1 MASVAFT
8 GSEVSLSRAG
18 KAGILI
24 ALCALTLFW
33 FFRQHFLSGFD
44 LYGGTRADSSIEI
57 GILEH
62 WYGVWRGLRPWE
74 DAPWFYPHHGALGY
88 QDAHF
93 GYGLIYSVLR
103 AAALD
108 RFQASE
114 YTHLL
119 LKIAGFFGF
128 YYVAARIFRLPF
140 AWSAFGA
147 VLFST
152 LNGYFIHSPVHAQ
165 LYTMN
170 LVPWAFALGYHGVDA
185 FSQGRRW
192 AFFGYGLGLVLLYGA
207 WLLSTFYLAWF
218 FGFFAFFALVALVW
232 QIGRAERRRLVG
244 LLRRHAW
251 LVLLLA
257 VCFAAELYPFLHL
270 YLPAIAATGGF
281 GPHEIEFHAGHLIDV
296 FNVGPHNIVYQIL
309 SSRPSFEFSERSTG
323 LTPFLALCFVIA
335 AVMLARDRTLP
346 QRTLLIGLLIVTVAT
361 WLLTIKFGH
370 FLAWRF
376 VYAYVPGAG
385 AIRAVPRYVLL
396 LSFFII
402 LFVLISLSRL
412 PRRVPFPLV
421 LFAGALLL
429 VEQTNLDQMWAMSR
443 TEENAALGPIGPP
456 PAECKSFFVSR
467 PRPQPIPRASEYF
480 DEVYR
485 HNVDAMT
492 IAVKFNLPTIN
503 GQASVIPKGWNLIYF
518 SRPDYKDRVLAYAN
532 ENHIVAG
539 LCSLDIPAARWDTTP
554 FGAQ

>member
-1 MASVAFT
+1 M
-8 GSEVSLSRAG
+8 SRAG
-18 KAGILI
+18 KAAILI

-33 FFRQHFLSGFD
+33 FFRQHFLSGLD

-88 QDAHF
+88 QDAYL
-93 GYGLIYSVLR
+93 GYGPVYAALR
-103 AAALD
+103 AAAFD

-119 LKIAGFFGF
+119 LKIVGFFGF

-140 AWSAFGA
+140 AWAAFGC
-147 VLFST
+147 VLFSI
-152 LNGYFIHSPVHAQ
+152 LNGYFIHSPIHAQ

-170 LVPWAFALGYHGVDA
+170 LVPWAFALGYHGAEA
-185 FSQGRRW
+185 FSQGRRR
-192 AFFGYGLGLVLLYGA
+192 AFFGYGLALASLYAA
-207 WLLSTFYLAWF
+207 WLLTTFYLAWF
-218 FGFFAFFALVALVW
+218 FGFFAFFALAVLVW
-232 QIGRAERRRLVG
+232 QIGPAERRRLLG
-244 LLRRHAW
+244 LLRRDAW
-251 LVLLLA
+251 LVLLLII
-257 VCFAAELYPFLHL
+257 CFAAEVYPFLHL
-270 YLPAIAATGGF
+270 YLPAIRATGGF
-281 GPHEIEFHAGHLIDV
+281 GPHEIEFHAGHLVDGL
-296 FNVGPHNIVYQIL
+296 NVGPSNIVYESL
-309 SSRPSFEFSERSTG
+309 FNRPVFEFSERSTG
-323 LTPFLALCFVIA
+323 LTPLLAAFFVIA
-335 AVMLARDRTLP
+335 ALMLMRDRTLP
-346 QRTLLIGLLIVTVAT
+346 QRTLLLGLLIVTIAT
-361 WLLTIKFGH
+361 WLLTVKFGH

-376 VYAYVPGAG
+376 VYAYVPGAS

-402 LFVLISLSRL
+402 LFVLICAARLS
-412 PRRVPFPLV
+412 PRMPVPLI

-429 VEQTNLDQMWAMSR
+429 VEQTNLGQMWAMSR
-443 TEENAALGPIGPP
+443 AEENAALGAIGAP

-467 PRPQPIPRASEYF
+467 PRPQRTPGADEYA

-518 SRPDYKDRVLAYAN
+518 SRPDYKDRVLAYAK
-532 ENHIVAG
+532 EYHIVAG
-539 LCSLDIPAARWDTTP
+539 LCGLDIPAARWDTAP
-554 FGAQ
+554 FDSK